1 MSRRRTATL
10 SALLLM
16 SAAAPGVQAQYKVI
30 GSDGRVTYTDRPPV
44 ETSSRVQA
52 LDMRRGGAAAPTASL
67 PYALQQ
73 PAARFPVTLYTMPD
87 CSPCDRGR
95 AYLRQRGIPYT
106 EKTVSSPLDKDA
118 WATLN
123 LGVEVPVLRIGQ
135 QVLRN
140 FSEAQWASD
149 LDLAGYPAT
158 SALPPGYSG
167 WNPTPLA
174 GTPPP
179 PPPPRAEAPAALPPA
194 LESAPSGI
202 RF

>member
-1 MSRRRTATL
+1 MSRRRHLAL
-10 SALLLM
+10 SALLLL
-16 SAAAPGVQAQYKVI
+16 SAASAQAQYKVI

-44 ETSSRVQA
+44 ETTSRVQS
-52 LDMRRGGAAAPTASL
+52 LDLRRGTPATGADGL

-106 EKTVSSPLDKDA
+106 EKTVTSPRDQQA
-118 WATLN
+118 WASLN
-123 LGVEVPVLRIGQ
+123 IGNEAPVLRIGQ

-140 FSEAQWASD
+140 FAEAQWASD
-149 LDLAGYPAT
+149 LDLAGYPA
-158 SALPPGYSG
+158 SSQLPLGYRG
-167 WNPTPLA
+167 WEPSPLA
-174 GTPPP
+174 GSPPP

-194 LESAPSGI
+194 LEAAPSGI